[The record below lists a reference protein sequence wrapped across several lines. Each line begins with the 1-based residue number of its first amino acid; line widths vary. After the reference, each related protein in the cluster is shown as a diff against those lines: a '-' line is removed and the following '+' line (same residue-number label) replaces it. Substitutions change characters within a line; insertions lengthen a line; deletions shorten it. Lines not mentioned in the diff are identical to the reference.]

1 MWANVLLFLVAV
13 VTAVYFYLTKNVGW
27 FKARGVCE
35 HDAALPFGCP
45 EVKQVVM
52 GQRHIQRITEPIY
65 FKYVLT
71 CTLYPGFA
79 SFVPCWR
86 TASFPG

>member
-13 VTAVYFYLTKNVGW
+13 VTAVYFHLTKNVGW

-71 CTLYPGFA
+71 CTRWSIWSMTTF
-79 SFVPCWR
+79 C
-86 TASFPG
+86 